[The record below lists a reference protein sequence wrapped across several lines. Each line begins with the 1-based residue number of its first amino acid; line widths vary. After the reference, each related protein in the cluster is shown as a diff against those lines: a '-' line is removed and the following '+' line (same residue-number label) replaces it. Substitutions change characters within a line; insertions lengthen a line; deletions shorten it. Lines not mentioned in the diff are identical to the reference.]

1 MFKWNTA
8 DKLIKTIPE
17 AEFTAFQLADSP
29 TAGISTFYW
38 QTMEAYSM
46 TYTLTEDTLKIAE
59 ITRFV
64 AYCLLYT
71 NQLSLELMF
80 HVKH

>member
-29 TAGISTFYW
+29 TAGISTIYW

-46 TYTLTEDTLKIAE
+46 TYTLTEDTLKSHGLEHIASC
-59 ITRFV
+59 ILTS
-64 AYCLLYT
+64 YHW
-71 NQLSLELMF
+71 S
-80 HVKH
+80 